1 MFWGKTR
8 TTEVMETNKFAQKD
22 CDEVQDNVSGIELG
36 IDHDPINVD
45 GSSQKK
51 VHQFYFV
58 KFCPYEDANEN
69 DNVRY
74 KIEET
79 QKLIA
84 KISEE
89 ELLFFEKHGKRIS
102 DRYRLL
108 SSRYR
113 KLCYHDSRYTH
124 GQITWK
130 LDHLQEAL
138 DKLNFAKNANQRIAI
153 NSCTSREVTNFMLHK
168 PNNSAAKK
176 QLLREINEG
185 QQRVAVGSLPSE
197 EKLSEFIWWSYN
209 KIESQNNHKVR
220 NTILKEIK
228 QFEDEE
234 KKAVANANAKG
245 KNLLVSRK
253 AIQDQIRLINKISE
267 ELRKERL
274 KETAELEVVDKDI
287 NFLRKK
293 LNDLRRR
300 REEAERLIQNM
311 RRQQNEAKS
320 RYYRYV
326 SVLSTAR
333 ELATEKQVKALE
345 DLSLIEI
352 DNFMSHWNNKS
363 KVFRRDYK
371 KMILTSLDHRQ
382 LSSDGRIRNLDE
394 EPLESPLK
402 QFHKWP

>member
-1 MFWGKTR
+1 
-8 TTEVMETNKFAQKD
+8 MEINKFAQKD

-36 IDHDPINVD
+36 IDHEPINVD
-45 GSSQKK
+45 GNSQKK
-51 VHQFYFV
+51 VLQFYFV
-58 KFCPYEDANEN
+58 KFCPYEDPNEN

-79 QKLIA
+79 EKLIA
-84 KISEE
+84 KINEE
-89 ELLFFEKHGKRIS
+89 ELLFLEKHKKRIS

-108 SSRYR
+108 SSQYR
-113 KLCYHDSRYTH
+113 KQCYCGSRYTH
-124 GQITWK
+124 DGIKWK

-138 DKLNFAKNANQRIAI
+138 GKLNFAKNANQRIAI
-153 NSCTSREVTNFMLHK
+153 NSCSPREVTNFMLHR
-168 PNNSAAKK
+168 PNNSAKKK

-197 EKLSEFIWWSYN
+197 EKLSEFIWWLYN

-234 KKAVANANAKG
+234 KKAIENANAKG
-245 KNLLVSRK
+245 KNENPLVSRK
-253 AIQDQIRLINKISE
+253 ALQDQIRLINKISE

-274 KETAELEVVDKDI
+274 KEISELEVVDKDI

-300 REEAERLIQNM
+300 RDEAERHIQNM
-311 RRQQNEAKS
+311 RRKQNEAKS

-333 ELATEKQVKALE
+333 ELATKKEVKALE
-345 DLSLIEI
+345 DLSLREI

-371 KMILTSLDHRQ
+371 KMIQTSLDHRQ
-382 LSSDGRIRNLDE
+382 LSSNGRIRNLDE
-394 EPLESPLK
+394 EPLEPPLK
-402 QFHKWP
+402 QLHKWPY